1 MHKYPHTSC
10 KRAPCERIYHAFAH
24 FIVSAHVYDYCACNF
39 HEIFLV
45 VNYYLMIL
53 SLQFHKDLS
62 FCWGGILLF
71 VTMYN
76 LEDKTIVFFQP
87 ELWSKVKQLFL
98 KFWCNK
104 YTLNLA
110 SRCGLNKTGWG
121 GRRRKEA
128 SGNWYWI
135 LLWDTNLAMNRIYQL
150 LIDLKFNG
158 PGQELHTS
166 TCITFLP

>member
-1 MHKYPHTSC
+1 M
-10 KRAPCERIYHAFAH
+10 RARIFTKNNLM
-24 FIVSAHVYDYCACNF
+24 VKS
-39 HEIFLV
+39 
-45 VNYYLMIL
+45 YLMNL
-53 SLQFHKDLS
+53 NFKFRKDPS
-62 FCWGGILLF
+62 FRWGDIPLF

-87 ELWSKVKQLFL
+87 ELGSKVKPLFL

-121 GRRRKEA
+121 ERRRKEA

-150 LIDLKFNG
+150 LINPKFNG
-158 PGQELHTS
+158 TS
-166 TCITFLP
+166 YFLYFNFLC